1 MKKNTRYLSIF
12 LAIIMVLT
20 MMPFSTIGANAV
32 TNVPT
37 ISIEASDDTATVGD
51 VITLTVKT
59 TENSELV
66 IVSGIISY
74 DSDCFE
80 VIPDSKTYPQGG
92 LCEINTK
99 TEGKVKFAY
108 VSVAPL
114 ADNETNVFSINFKV
128 LKTNGV
134 IDLDVKEVYVLDGN
148 TEVNVTKQAGSS
160 VEPLT
165 ITCKHSY
172 SLVSETN
179 ATCTV
184 DGVKKYVCSLCED
197 EYEEVVSAFGH
208 TIVAVDAKAP
218 TCTETGNEAYE
229 YCPACDY
236 TTYKEIPSKGHTI
249 VTVDA
254 KNPTCTEVGNEA
266 YEYCSVCD
274 YTTYKELPSKG
285 HTIVTV
291 DAKNPTCTEIGNKAY
306 EYCSVCDY
314 TTYKEIPSTGHTIVT
329 VDAKDPTC
337 TEIGNKA
344 YEYCTVCDYTT
355 YKEIPSAGHGYNAV
369 VTDPTCIKQGFTTY
383 TCVCGDCY
391 VADETPAIGHTT
403 DDMVVENTSNATC
416 GTPGS
421 YDEVV
426 YCAVCGAEISRETK
440 TTEKLP
446 HAYTSKI
453 TTAPTCTETGV
464 KTFTCSVCG
473 EAYTTSLNATGHTIV
488 TVDAKAPTC
497 TEIGNEAYEY
507 CLVCDYTTYK
517 EIPSTGHT
525 IVTVNAKAPTCTE
538 VGNEA
543 YEYCSVC
550 DYTTYKEITS
560 TGHSYNAVVT
570 VPTCTEQGFTTYT
583 CACGD
588 SYVDD
593 YVDAN
598 GHADNDG
605 DGYCDADNE
614 LLDPTVECECNCHK
628 SGITKFFFDF
638 ILFFQRIFGSNKTCA
653 CGIEHY

>member
-66 IVSGIISY
+66 IVSGIISF

-148 TEVNVTKQAGSS
+148 TEVNVTKQASSS

-172 SLVSETN
+172 ALESETN

-184 DGVKKYVCSLCED
+184 DGVKKYVCSVCDD
-197 EYEEVVSAFGH
+197 EYEEVISAFGH

-218 TCTETGNEAYE
+218 TCTE
-229 YCPACDY
+229 
-236 TTYKEIPSKGHTI
+236 K
-249 VTVDA
+249 
-254 KNPTCTEVGNEA
+254 GNEA

-274 YTTYKELPSKG
+274 YTTYKEISETG
-285 HTIVTV
+285 HSIVKV
-291 DAKNPTCTEIGNKAY
+291 SGKAPTCTETGY
-306 EYCSVCDY
+306 E
-314 TTYKEIPSTGHTIVT
+314 
-329 VDAKDPTC
+329 
-337 TEIGNKA
+337 A

-355 YKEIPSAGHGYNAV
+355 YIELSATGHSYTAV
-369 VTDPTCIKQGFTTY
+369 VTAPTCTKQGFTTY
-383 TCVCGDCY
+383 TCSCGDSY
-391 VADETPAIGHTT
+391 VADEFSATGHTAG
-403 DDMVVENTSNATC
+403 DMVVENKSNSTC
-416 GTPGS
+416 GTPGH

-426 YCAVCGAEISRETK
+426 YCTVCGDEMSRATK
-440 TTEKLP
+440 TTDTLP

-473 EAYTTSLNATGHTIV
+473 DAYTES
-488 TVDAKAPTC
+488 
-497 TEIGNEAYEY
+497 
-507 CLVCDYTTYK
+507 
-517 EIPSTGHT
+517 
-525 IVTVNAKAPTCTE
+525 VNA
-538 VGNEA
+538 
-543 YEYCSVC
+543 
-550 DYTTYKEITS
+550 
-560 TGHSYNAVVT
+560 TGHSYNAVITSPTCTGQGYTTYTCVCGEAYIADYVDSIGHT
-570 VPTCTEQGFTTYT
+570 SANPVEENYVAPTCTESGSK
-583 CACGD
+583 D
-588 SYVDD
+588 V
-593 YVDAN
+593 VV
-598 GHADNDG
+598 
-605 DGYCDADNE
+605 YCSVCDEEISREKVNLA
-614 LLDPTVECECNCHK
+614 PTDMQTMMVTDIVMQTMISLIQQLNVNVIVINQV
-628 SGITKFFFDF
+628 SQNSSS
-638 ILFFQRIFGSNKTCA
+638 ILFFSSRDFLVQIN
-653 CGIEHY
+653 IVLVV